1 MDEYLQCLYN
11 YILEVRRDETLRK
24 TPEYRMERISLLTM
38 MRTMDADLSE
48 EQQKIVNRYLSCQSR
63 LSALEGE
70 WLFQEAVSLGR
81 WLAAGGP
88 PKAAGPYKSPVG
100 AGPLAG
106 PSAGNAGA
114 CPRPAPRTG
123 PRCCCR

>member
-38 MRTMDADLSE
+38 MRTMDADLSK

-88 PKAAGPYKSPVG
+88 PKAAAPTN
-100 AGPLAG
+100 PL
-106 PSAGNAGA
+106 
-114 CPRPAPRTG
+114 
-123 PRCCCR
+123 